1 MAVERTHAILGA
13 SAAHRWLA
21 CPPSARMCEGLPD
34 EPSKA
39 SLDGDALHEIAAKRI
54 QMQYCTLDP
63 ARSLAEVQEAEAR
76 HAKVLA
82 KLAKSENRAVLD
94 AYVAIAIGKIRRAL
108 PLHPLVAIERD
119 LDLSRHIPEGKG
131 IADLMICGGG
141 ILEVVDFKS
150 GRGRVEAPHNPQLM
164 IYALGAMDM
173 WRTQKV
179 ETVRLSIVQPRI
191 FNLSSWEIPRKTLDR
206 WAKTRLRRTAR
217 LAFAGEGELRAG
229 EHCRY
234 CRAKGACAE
243 YAKQEKE
250 KEEWESP

>member
-1 MAVERTHAILGA
+1 MAVERTHAVLGA

-21 CPPSARMCEGLPD
+21 CPPSARLCEGLPD

-82 KLAKSENRAVLD
+82 KSENRAVLD

-131 IADLMICGGG
+131 IADLMIVGGG
-141 ILEVVDFKS
+141 TLEVVDFKS
-150 GRGRVEAPHNPQLM
+150 GRGRVEAAHNPQLM
-164 IYALGAMDM
+164 LYALGAMDM

-179 ETVRLSIVQPRI
+179 ETVRTTIIQPRI
-191 FNLSSWEIPRKTLDR
+191 FNNSTWTIPRRTLER

-234 CRAKGACAE
+234 CRAKGACPE
-243 YAKQEKE
+243 YVKQEQEKE
-250 KEEWESP
+250 ISKWESP

>member
-1 MAVERTHAILGA
+1 MHAV
-13 SAAHRWLA
+13 SAARIALECGLLPPKEALA
-21 CPPSARMCEGLPD
+21 GW
-34 EPSKA
+34 
-39 SLDGDALHEIAAKRI
+39 
-54 QMQYCTLDP
+54 
-63 ARSLAEVQEAEAR
+63 QEAEST
-76 HAKVLA
+76 HAKVLG
-82 KLAKSENRAVLD
+82 KSRNSPVVSAYTTIACGKIRAALSRFPD
-94 AYVAIAIGKIRRAL
+94 AYVAL
-108 PLHPLVAIERD
+108 EQP

-141 ILEVVDFKS
+141 TLEVVDFKS

-164 IYALGAMDM
+164 LYALGAMDM

-179 ETVRLSIVQPRI
+179 ETVRLSIIQPRI
-191 FNLSSWEIPRKTLDR
+191 FNNSTWEIPRKTLDR

-243 YAKQEKE
+243 YAKHEQEKE
-250 KEEWESP
+250 TSEWESP